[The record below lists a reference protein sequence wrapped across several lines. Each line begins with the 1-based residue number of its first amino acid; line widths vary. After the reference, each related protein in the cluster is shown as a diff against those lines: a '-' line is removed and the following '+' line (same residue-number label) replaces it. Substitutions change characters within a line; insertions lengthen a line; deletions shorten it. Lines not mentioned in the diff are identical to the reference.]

1 MTNRMKS
8 VIAAAVLAAGLAAS
22 AMAQQKAAEPSIAII
37 DTQVLL
43 EKAEAAKS
51 ARQQIEKLRA
61 DIMLSMGAEQQEI
74 RQMGQALAKE
84 RAALGEEVFQQRMRE
99 VLQRNTD
106 YQRSVQERQQKLDA
120 ASRAAAQKV
129 EAVVH
134 EIVDE
139 FKKEHNYALV
149 VVRSA
154 TMGKPTVPDITQ
166 DVLGRLDRRL
176 PTVEVV
182 LQ

>member
-1 MTNRMKS
+1 MLNWLRTA
-8 VIAAAVLAAGLAAS
+8 IAAAVLTAGLAAG
-22 AMAQQKAAEPSIAII
+22 ALADQKGAELPIAII
-37 DTQVLL
+37 DTQLLL
-43 EKAEAAKS
+43 EKAEAARS

-61 DIMLSMGAEQQEI
+61 EIMLAVGAEQQEI

-99 VLQRNTD
+99 LMQKNTD
-106 YQRSVQERQQKLDA
+106 QQRSVQERQQKLDA
-120 ASRAAAQKV
+120 ASRAAAQKI

-139 FKKEHNYALV
+139 FKKERSYVLV

-166 DVLGRLDRRL
+166 EVMGRLDRRL
-176 PTVEVV
+176 PTVEVT

>member
-1 MTNRMKS
+1 MANRWKAAF
-8 VIAAAVLAAGLAAS
+8 AAAVLTAGIAAAAL
-22 AMAQQKAAEPSIAII
+22 AQQKGADSSIAII
-37 DTQVLL
+37 DTQLLL

-74 RQMGQALAKE
+74 RQMGQALAKD
-84 RAALGEEVFQQRMRE
+84 RASLGEEVFQQRMRD
-99 VLQRNTD
+99 VMQKNSD
-106 YQRSVQERQQKLDA
+106 YQRSVQERQHKLDA

-129 EAVVH
+129 EVVVH

-139 FKKEHNYALV
+139 FKKERNYALV

-166 DVLGRLDRRL
+166 DVLGRLDRRM
-176 PTVEVV
+176 PTVEVT